1 MSKKIKAVII
11 DPILRIVK
19 EAEIEDNLDGLQGGV
34 GGHNIE
40 TALYIDDSNVMF
52 VDSEGLFRPD
62 QQFFVYGEQFPL
74 AGQAVVVGTG
84 KDGETIGT
92 TLTALDVA
100 KKVGFHTASEIAA
113 MGIGR

>member
-1 MSKKIKAVII
+1 MPNKIKAIII
-11 DPILRIVK
+11 DPFLQIVK
-19 EAEIEDNLDGLQGGV
+19 ETEIEDDLDGLQGGV

-52 VDSEGLFRPD
+52 VDSEGLFHTD

-74 AGQAVVVGTG
+74 AGQAVIVGTG
-84 KDGETIGT
+84 KDGDTIGT

-100 KKVGFHTASEIAA
+100 KKVGFHTVSEISA
-113 MGIGR
+113 MGIVR